1 VEEEDP
7 FMSEHEKLEK
17 ALDASRENARRV
29 KQGIMAIL
37 NRPVTSVEITDYSR
51 AISPGS
57 EREAVYYSVHNL
69 YCWRTL
75 PGALEWLRYHI
86 AQNKNKKTC

>member
-1 VEEEDP
+1 
-7 FMSEHEKLEK
+7 MSEHERLEK
-17 ALDASRENARRV
+17 ALDVLRENARRV
-29 KQGIMAIL
+29 KQGVMAIL
-37 NRPVTSVEITDYSR
+37 NRPLSTVVITDYSR

-75 PGALEWLRYHI
+75 PGALEWLRYRCI
-86 AQNKNKKTC
+86 P